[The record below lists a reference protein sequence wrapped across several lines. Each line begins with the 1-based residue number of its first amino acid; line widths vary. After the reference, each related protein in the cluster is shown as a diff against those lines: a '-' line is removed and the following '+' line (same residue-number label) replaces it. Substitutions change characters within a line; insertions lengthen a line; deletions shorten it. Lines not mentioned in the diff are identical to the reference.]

1 MTIRQQILQDHIEK
15 TAIKLGI
22 SQDYAFLIFGHSLFT
37 DKSIHSFDP
46 NDNVD
51 GGMDKQIDAI
61 TIQDEGDE
69 AIIYITQIKNEDTFS
84 SNRIIHIGN
93 GLKWIFSK
101 PKADVDTLINIKFK
115 DRINDY
121 RTIWG
126 SYGTS
131 NIHIKVAYITK
142 ALTSAISD
150 ECKQEIKSIKD
161 TYSDGTFASF
171 SFETIGADEL
181 LDIISS
187 QEKKN
192 KKIDADIKIVYDTNK
207 PSLIEYTSKGL
218 KGVICSASASEIA
231 SVVLNDKNGYV
242 FDLNIRRYLGKLGG
256 VNKDILSTCTE
267 KDISN
272 LFWFLNN
279 GVTIVCDKIDPV
291 KDPDNPLIKIKN
303 LQIVNGC
310 QTATSLA
317 LAFGDGTLQ
326 PDTKLLLR
334 IYETNNLDLVDKIVL
349 TTNNQNKISGRN
361 LRAND
366 KFQIDLEA
374 GFKLYNYS
382 FERKPRQF
390 DSSAIPKDLIVPNE
404 DVAVSYLGIVLC
416 KSSDARSRKY
426 KVWNEYYTK
435 IFTGGITE
443 PYLLSALI
451 HRKVNRYLLSNF
463 ASETDNT
470 KRYLSK
476 NASFHIS
483 RITSFLW
490 RKVDK
495 WADIADLKKSIME
508 ITKKPES
515 LNLLID
521 NAMNIL
527 NGIIVANPKYINDL
541 NSALKSADLDAEIN
555 RILYTSHK
563 PKKTKAKTAPKKKA
577 KAKK

>member
-1 MTIRQQILQDHIEK
+1 MTIRQQILEDHIEK
-15 TAIKLGI
+15 TASKLGI
-22 SQDYAFLIFGHSLFT
+22 PKDEAFLIFGHSLFT

-51 GGMDKQIDAI
+51 GGMDKQLDGI
-61 TIQDEGDE
+61 TIQDDGDE
-69 AIIYITQIKNEDTFS
+69 ATIYITQIKNEDTFS
-84 SNRIIHIGN
+84 SNRIIHIAN
-93 GLKWIFSK
+93 GLKWMFSK
-101 PKADVDTLINIKFK
+101 SKADVDTLINIKFK

-126 SYGTS
+126 AYGTS

-142 ALTSAISD
+142 GLTSSLSD
-150 ECKQEIKSIKD
+150 ECKQEIKSIRD
-161 TYSDGTFASF
+161 TYGDGTFASF
-171 SFETIGADEL
+171 SFEAIGADEL

-207 PSLIEYTSKGL
+207 PSLIEYASKGL

-231 SVVLNDKNGYV
+231 SIVLNDKNGYV
-242 FDLNIRRYLGKLGG
+242 FDLNIRRYLGKKGG

-267 KDISN
+267 NDVSN

-334 IYETNNLDLVDKIVL
+334 IYETDNLELVDKIVL

-366 KFQIDLEA
+366 KFQTDLET

-382 FERKPRQF
+382 LERKPRQF
-390 DSSAIPKDLIVPNE
+390 DNTAIAKNLIIPNE
-404 DVAVSYLGIVLC
+404 DVAVSYLGIVLN

-426 KVWNEYYTK
+426 KVWNEFYTK

-451 HRKVNRYLLSNF
+451 HRKVNNYLLSKF
-463 ASETDNT
+463 STETDNT

-483 RITSFLW
+483 RIASFLW
-490 RKVDK
+490 RKGDN
-495 WADIADLKKSIME
+495 WGDIADLKKSIDT
-508 ITKKPES
+508 ISKNSDS
-515 LNLLID
+515 LNSFID
-521 NAMNIL
+521 KAMTIL
-527 NGIIVANPKYINDL
+527 NGIITTNPKYINDL
-541 NSALKSADLDAEIN
+541 NSALKSADLDTEIN
-555 RILYTSHK
+555 RVLYTSHK
-563 PKKTKAKTAPKKKA
+563 PKKAKAAVSKKTKAKK
-577 KAKK
+577 